1 MFKLNIFWLS
11 VFSITCLMG
20 FPLIIVCT
28 FLLGLF
34 FTNRKISYCLLGLIV
49 SIFSQTRLNYYRE
62 FLDYKPDLAGTWV
75 VVESEGKEFQQQLV
89 LEKGVT
95 KVLAKIAK
103 YPRIYPS
110 SKVKLNGE
118 LAKLDLGDPFQRS
131 YIVNGISWE
140 VKAPYPEVIIAANAS
155 NDYCTNLKPI
165 YAYELGQFLCGV
177 VIGKYELRAEN
188 IQLFKDLGIT
198 HVLSVS
204 GYNVTLVAT
213 LLLGFSGRINRRK
226 LYRLIPICLLIYLQ
240 IVGSDNVPAARAV
253 IMALVTILATAT
265 GRPTAIWLAILY
277 TNLVFFWVNPLIYL
291 SISWQLSLS
300 ALLGILLLTE
310 PLTKYLKF
318 APRVI
323 RSELAV
329 SLAAS
334 IATAPVLLINFGS
347 LSWISP
353 LANLIILPLI
363 PYAMLLGGVLLV
375 FGFTQ
380 PISLF
385 LLNLAEVVWNLLLFV
400 LDLVNKYKLVTIV
413 IFLSLLILYAIS
425 TKQKKI

>member
-1 MFKLNIFWLS
+1 
-11 VFSITCLMG
+11 
-20 FPLIIVCT
+20 
-28 FLLGLF
+28 
-34 FTNRKISYCLLGLIV
+34 
-49 SIFSQTRLNYYRE
+49 
-62 FLDYKPDLAGTWV
+62 LDYKPDLAGTWV